1 MDTVD
6 YCIYLFPF
14 SGSARPS
21 RIAWRQRIAWT
32 AGKGKGEFLVGAE
45 YEFRAS
51 EASK

>member
-32 AGKGKGEFLVGAE
+32 AGKGKGEFLVGAD
-45 YEFRAS
+45 YELRAS